1 MRRIDVVSI
10 GVGIFAAGGVLYLVL
25 KLAGLDSLNAGIWS
39 QVIFLTGIIA
49 WVVTYLT
56 RVLTKNMT
64 YNQQMADY
72 EEAVLRKRLE
82 EMSPEEL
89 EQLQAEVE
97 AEKQRMKAKDEDGGG
112 KG

>member
-10 GVGIFAAGGVLYLVL
+10 GIGVFAAGGIIYLVL

-39 QVIFLTGIIA
+39 QVIFLGGLLA
-49 WVVTYLT
+49 WVITYLT

-64 YNQQMADY
+64 YNQQLEDY

-89 EQLQAEVE
+89 EKLQAEVE
-97 AEKQRMKAKDEDGGG
+97 AEKRNMKEQG
-112 KG
+112 

>member
-10 GVGIFAAGGVLYLVL
+10 GIGIFAAGGIIYLIL
-25 KLAGLDSLNAGIWS
+25 KLAGLDSLSAGIWS
-39 QVIFLTGIIA
+39 QVIFLSVIIG
-49 WVVTYLT
+49 WVATYLT

-64 YNQQMADY
+64 YNQQLEDY

-89 EQLQAEVE
+89 EKLEAEVE
-97 AEKQRMKAKDEDGGG
+97 AEKQRMKEKD

>member
-1 MRRIDVVSI
+1 MRRIDVITI
-10 GVGIFAAGGVLYLVL
+10 GIGIFAAGGIIYLVL
-25 KLAGLDSLNAGIWS
+25 KLVGLDSLSAGIWS
-39 QVIFLTGIIA
+39 QVIFLGGLLA

-64 YNQQMADY
+64 LNQQLEDY

-89 EQLQAEVE
+89 EKLQAEVE
-97 AEKQRMKAKDEDGGG
+97 QEKQKMKGEE
-112 KG
+112 

>member
-10 GVGIFAAGGVLYLVL
+10 GIGVFAAGGIIYLVL
-25 KLAGLDSLNAGIWS
+25 KFAGLDSLNAGVWS
-39 QVIFLTGIIA
+39 QVIFLGGLIA
-49 WVVTYLT
+49 WIITYLT

-64 YNQQMADY
+64 YNQQLEDY

-89 EQLQAEVE
+89 EKLQAEVE
-97 AEKQRMKAKDEDGGG
+97 AEKRNMKEQG
-112 KG
+112 

>member
-10 GVGIFAAGGVLYLVL
+10 GIGVFAAGGIIYLVL
-25 KLAGLDSLNAGIWS
+25 KFAGLDSLNAGIWS
-39 QVIFLTGIIA
+39 QVIFLGGLLAWII
-49 WVVTYLT
+49 TYLT

-64 YNQQMADY
+64 YNQQLEDY

-89 EQLQAEVE
+89 EKLQAEVE
-97 AEKQRMKAKDEDGGG
+97 AEKRNMKEQG
-112 KG
+112 